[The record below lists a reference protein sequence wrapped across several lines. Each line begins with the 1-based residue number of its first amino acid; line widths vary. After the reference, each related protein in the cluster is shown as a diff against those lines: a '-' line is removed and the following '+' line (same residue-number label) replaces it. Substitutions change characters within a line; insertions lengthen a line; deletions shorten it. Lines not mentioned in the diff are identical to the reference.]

1 MDWKFFKRPHSETN
15 LRSNVHVSNRFILGK
30 LISFCFLFVL
40 FQEARFWIRTFAT
53 FLTPNTN
60 FTTLQV
66 LNYVFQTV
74 PNFELKTEQRVRFRN
89 KFSEACQ
96 FLERF
101 LYLKKAGLK
110 LIDLLR
116 KKEDVLRYWSV
127 FQNMLLKYIFYSASV
142 CEWESFNIVAFRKM
156 FAVNIW
162 RFHLFYLRKNDFFG
176 FFCLFRQHVC
186 NWNLYNACEL
196 KFKLRTLL
204 SSRLWM
210 KFSKMRETL
219 K

>member
-1 MDWKFFKRPHSETN
+1 MFSKPCQKLNWKLNSVWDFEINF
-15 LRSNVHVSNRFILGK
+15 LRRVS
-30 LISFCFLFVL
+30 
-40 FQEARFWIRTFAT
+40 FWKDSCIW
-53 FLTPNTN
+53 
-60 FTTLQV
+60 
-66 LNYVFQTV
+66 
-74 PNFELKTEQRVRFRN
+74 
-89 KFSEACQ
+89 
-96 FLERF
+96 
-101 LYLKKAGLK
+101 KKAGLK

-116 KKEDVLRYWSV
+116 KKEDVLCYGSV

-162 RFHLFYLRKNDFFG
+162 RFHLFYLRKNNFFG